1 MGGAAGQ
8 GALLTHGQCAITPST
23 TSCRSADAA
32 LISRA
37 RFRLARGDML
47 WFSTADV
54 RGGGGGGGAVI
65 FVIVANAAIAAA
77 DSAALRGTGMLLEKL
92 LIPQNE

>member
-1 MGGAAGQ
+1 
-8 GALLTHGQCAITPST
+8 
-23 TSCRSADAA
+23 
-32 LISRA
+32 
-37 RFRLARGDML
+37 ML

-65 FVIVANAAIAAA
+65 FVIVANAAVAAA

-92 LIPQNE
+92 LKPQNE